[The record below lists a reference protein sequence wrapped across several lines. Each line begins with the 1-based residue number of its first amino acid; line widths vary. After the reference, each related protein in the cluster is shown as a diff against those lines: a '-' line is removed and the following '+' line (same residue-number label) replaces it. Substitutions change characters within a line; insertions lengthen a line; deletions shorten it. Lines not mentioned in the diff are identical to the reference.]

1 MNQPDRYFR
10 SLGQQIATT
19 LVMLA
24 SAAYYMVTTYPE
36 RDQPAV
42 LIPGVIF
49 ATASLVLAIRAS
61 RMGALCS
68 DDEFVARNLLKT
80 LRASWDQ
87 IAEFEY
93 GKFKYFG
100 TTVPVARLFNGERI
114 PIGSYFV
121 LNENPRS
128 MQVAQTLIDDLNSEL
143 IARRW
148 NLPTAW
154 RQYPYR

>member
-1 MNQPDRYFR
+1 
-10 SLGQQIATT
+10 
-19 LVMLA
+19 MLA

-128 MQVAQTLIDDLNSEL
+128 MKVAQTLIDDLNSEL